1 LVIDN
6 IKQFFV
12 ATCLLLAAASA
23 HAGQAHVA
31 VASNFV
37 PALELVAKKFEAG
50 SGHRLTVSSGSSG
63 KLYAQIKNG
72 APFDVLLSADA
83 ERPQKLEAEQMAVPG
98 SRFTYALGRLA
109 LWSLQAS
116 MVDGEGRVLKQG
128 QFKHLAIA
136 NPKTAPY
143 GEAAQEA
150 LRKMGVWDGL
160 QARLVQGEDIGQTF
174 QFVASG
180 NAELGLVSLAQVK
193 AAQGKFQGSYWVV
206 PQALHQPIAQ
216 QAVLLAKGRNNPAA
230 RAFME
235 FLKGKEA
242 RAVIES
248 FGYGL
253 Q

>member
-1 LVIDN
+1 MIN
-6 IKQFFV
+6 SIKQFL
-12 ATCLLLAAASA
+12 AAACLLLAAASA
-23 HAGQAHVA
+23 QAGQVHVA
-31 VASNFV
+31 VASNFL

-72 APFDVLLSADA
+72 APFDILLSADA
-83 ERPQKLEAEQMAVPG
+83 KRPQKLEEEQMAVPG
-98 SRFTYALGRLA
+98 SRYTYALGRLA
-109 LWSLQAS
+109 LWSLQAR
-116 MVDGEGRVLKQG
+116 MVDNEGRVLKQG

-150 LRKMGVWDGL
+150 LRKMGVWDAL

-216 QAVLLAKGRNNPAA
+216 QAVLLVKGRDNPAA
-230 RAFME
+230 RE
-235 FLKGKEA
+235 FLEFLNGKEA

-248 FGYGL
+248 LGYGL

>member
-1 LVIDN
+1 MIN
-6 IKQFFV
+6 RIKQFFV
-12 ATCLLLAAASA
+12 AACLPLVAASA
-23 HAGQAHVA
+23 QAGEVHVA

-37 PALELVAKKFEAG
+37 PALGLVAKKFEAG

-83 ERPQKLEAEQMAVPG
+83 ERPQKLEEEQMAVSG

-109 LWSLQAS
+109 LWSPQAS
-116 MVDGEGRVLKQG
+116 MVDGEGQVLKQG

-143 GEAAQEA
+143 GEAALET
-150 LRKMGVWDGL
+150 LRKMGVLDAL
-160 QARLVQGEDIGQTF
+160 QARLVQGENIGQTF

-180 NAELGLVSLAQVK
+180 NAELGLISLAQVK

-206 PQALHQPIAQ
+206 PQTLHQPIAQ
-216 QAVLLAKGRNNPAA
+216 QAVLLLKGRDNPAA
-230 RAFME
+230 REFLE

-242 RAVIES
+242 RAIIES